1 MMSFCKKSVHSFL
14 DLTNHPNISVS
25 SIGAAEKPSCKCQ
38 GVCSSPSG
46 SGLGLITT
54 TTCESVHKT
63 PNILESTTIKSST
76 PLTTPPS
83 SPPPPRP
90 PSIASIFKKGPSGIG
105 FLDDIGGGVNGLMS
119 CTESLGFESSDERR
133 FDDDNELCSREIPTI
148 NKVKWREF
156 GEKKEAKKFPPPL
169 SSLNHNGQPSFF
181 LKPVRK
187 DGRLELTEV
196 RIDRHEI
203 LRASRQDG
211 RLRLHLVEDEEFPV
225 VEEEYEPE
233 QEQEEYLEEE
243 KEGELE
249 EEEMV
254 VKENNEE
261 ESAGELGFRVNKEGL
276 RIRCHELVV
285 DHHNDYHHHHHRS
298 NLWSQQYCVP
308 TR

>member
-1 MMSFCKKSVHSFL
+1 MSFCKKSVHSFL

-83 SPPPPRP
+83 SPPPPPP

-285 DHHNDYHHHHHRS
+285 DHHNDYHHHHHSS

>member
-1 MMSFCKKSVHSFL
+1 M
-14 DLTNHPNISVS
+14 
-25 SIGAAEKPSCKCQ
+25 
-38 GVCSSPSG
+38 
-46 SGLGLITT
+46 
-54 TTCESVHKT
+54 
-63 PNILESTTIKSST
+63 
-76 PLTTPPS
+76 
-83 SPPPPRP
+83 
-90 PSIASIFKKGPSGIG
+90 FKKEPGGIG
-105 FLDDIGGGVNGLMS
+105 FLDDIGGGVDGLMC

-133 FDDDNELCSREIPTI
+133 FDDDNELCSRVISTI

-156 GEKKEAKKFPPPL
+156 GEKKKAKKFPPPL
-169 SSLNHNGQPSFF
+169 SSLNHNGRPNFF